1 MVNLDSLVLEV
12 TDLRRSWPGE
22 DGQAVRVVDVPSLT
36 LNAGEAAVLTGP
48 SGAGKTTLLH
58 VLAGLLA
65 ADADSGPVRIG
76 GRDLRSLSESQRDR
90 HRAAWIGCVFQSF
103 RLLPGLTVLEN
114 VVLGQAFG
122 PPPAGPFPPETLAT
136 RLATLGPRDRAL
148 HLLERVGLADYAYR
162 WPRQL
167 SVGQRQRVAVA
178 RALVALPRLVLADEP
193 AASLDPVRA
202 REVVA
207 LLHQLC
213 SETQAAL
220 LVVAH
225 DPVATAA
232 FARRLAW
239 ADLNRA
245 P

>member
-1 MVNLDSLVLEV
+1 
-12 TDLRRSWPGE
+12 
-22 DGQAVRVVDVPSLT
+22 
-36 LNAGEAAVLTGP
+36 
-48 SGAGKTTLLH
+48 

-65 ADADSGPVRIG
+65 ADADCGPILVG
-76 GRDLRSLSESQRDR
+76 GCDLRSLSESQRDR

-122 PPPAGPFPPETLAT
+122 PSVAGPFPAASLASQ
-136 RLATLGPRDRAL
+136 LAALGPRDRAL
-148 HLLERVGLADYAYR
+148 RLLDRVGLAGQAHR

-178 RALVALPRLVLADEP
+178 RSLAALPRLVLADEP
-193 AASLDPVRA
+193 AASLDPARA
-202 REVVA
+202 REVVE

-213 SETQAAL
+213 TETQAAL

-232 FARRLAW
+232 FARRLDW
-239 ADLNRA
+239 ADLHRRS
-245 P
+245 